1 LQKLQDIVTLKENFE
16 ETDENFT
23 IILLM
28 RYKILKIFIEHNETC
43 KEQNKKKMM
52 KQFSLI
58 PMKHTFHVDYLL
70 YHFDSIRTNLKK
82 YLLKYEEEV
91 YKKLE
96 DLDKARFIIKKLFNF
111 KKKRN
116 EGSKNRNKKCKSGE

>member
-1 LQKLQDIVTLKENFE
+1 
-16 ETDENFT
+16 
-23 IILLM
+23 
-28 RYKILKIFIEHNETC
+28 
-43 KEQNKKKMM
+43 
-52 KQFSLI
+52 
-58 PMKHTFHVDYLL
+58 
-70 YHFDSIRTNLKK
+70 LKK

-91 YKKLE
+91 CKKLE